1 MRRDVKNMPVRKI
14 LVYPDKKLK
23 KTTKPVEPKSD
34 NLNNIIIDMLD
45 TFDVSPGC
53 VGLAAPQIGIELRMI
68 IVDVSGSKQAKK
80 KSSVNGNLLCF
91 NPVIT
96 KKEGSIQAR
105 EGCLSVPDFTGN
117 VIRSQS
123 ITLNFLDEKFQPHKI
138 EAYGFEAI
146 VFQHE
151 IDHLDGLLFLDR
163 VRSFKK
169 DVFHRKIYQKPKT
182 K

>member
-1 MRRDVKNMPVRKI
+1 MPVRKI
-14 LVYPDKKLK
+14 LVYPDINLK
-23 KTTKPVEPKSD
+23 KTCKPVDPQ
-34 NLNNIIIDMLD
+34 IDRDKLSELIQDMHD
-45 TFDVSPGC
+45 TFNISPEC

-68 IVDVSGSKQAKK
+68 LVDVSNAKKAQK
-80 KSSVNGNLLCF
+80 KSSVHGNLLCI

-96 KKEGSIQAR
+96 RREGSIQAR

-123 ITLNFLDEKFQPHKI
+123 ITLTFLDENFIPHEI

-151 IDHLDGLLFLDR
+151 IDHLDGLLFLDK

-169 DVFHRKIYQKPKT
+169 DVFRRKVYQQKKNN
-182 K
+182 

>member
-1 MRRDVKNMPVRKI
+1 MPVRKI
-14 LVYPDKKLK
+14 LVYPDKNLK
-23 KTTKPVEPKSD
+23 KISKPVEPQTDKLK
-34 NLNNIIIDMLD
+34 NMIKDMRD
-45 TFDVSPGC
+45 TFNVSPGC

-68 IVDVSGSKQAKK
+68 LVDVSNSKQAEK
-80 KSSVNGNLLCF
+80 KSSVHGNLLCF

-96 KKEGSIQAR
+96 NKKGSVQAR

-123 ITLNFLDEKFQPHKI
+123 ITVTFLDEKFQSHEI
-138 EAYGFEAI
+138 EVFGFEAI
-146 VFQHE
+146 VIQHE

-169 DVFHRKIYQKPKT
+169 DVFRRKVYQKPKN